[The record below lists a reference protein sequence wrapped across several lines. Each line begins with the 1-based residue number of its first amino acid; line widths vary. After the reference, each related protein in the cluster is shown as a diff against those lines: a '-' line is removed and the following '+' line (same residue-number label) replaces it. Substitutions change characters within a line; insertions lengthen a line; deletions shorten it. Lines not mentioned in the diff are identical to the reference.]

1 MESSLGIDDKDPDIK
16 SLLRDLVYADC
27 YHDFNIKFN
36 TLDIF
41 KKISTTIKKN
51 NDELITNNN
60 DIIKYINK
68 NIEGSSITTVY
79 EYFKQTDLLT
89 PVNRNLGNPT
99 LKENEVLDT
108 IFGEGVFEG
117 IRTNL
122 KNNHKEYFNGTMG
135 LPKSNEININI
146 KEKIRRKYKYS
157 AFPTKN
163 NGEYYNIPYSC
174 REVSNNNNFI
184 LLDDASFFS
193 FSTLRDEDILL
204 KITKGMRSQN
214 LNIDDINRSYTFY
227 FIKNNENLADPAPKT
242 SFYNKGN
249 QRIKIKIL
257 KDKINTNI
265 NFPAYSEN
273 NEQKNNLFSSINL
286 NITNKIIID
295 KNNVKKEVI
304 DAKVN
309 YPRKNIYD
317 YNDITSIS

>member
-122 KNNHKEYFNGTMG
+122 KNNHERYFNGTMK
-135 LPKSNEININI
+135 LPKGNEININI
-146 KEKIRRKYKYS
+146 KEKIRINYKYS
-157 AFPTKN
+157 AFPKKN

-174 REVSNNNNFI
+174 REVSNNNNFK
-184 LLDDASFFS
+184 LLNDAYFFS

-204 KITKGMRSQN
+204 K
-214 LNIDDINRSYTFY
+214 L
-227 FIKNNENLADPAPKT
+227 
-242 SFYNKGN
+242 
-249 QRIKIKIL
+249 
-257 KDKINTNI
+257 
-265 NFPAYSEN
+265 
-273 NEQKNNLFSSINL
+273 QK
-286 NITNKIIID
+286 
-295 KNNVKKEVI
+295 V
-304 DAKVN
+304 
-309 YPRKNIYD
+309 
-317 YNDITSIS
+317 